1 MKLLVDIGNTTIK
14 FGTSD
19 SNKFNYLGRVQTS
32 SFSKEDVFDVLK
44 EVNIVDTVV
53 YSSVVPIAYQKV
65 KEIIDKIYN
74 ADSIEIK
81 VDLAH
86 KPRIEIDDP
95 NELGVDLFCDLISGY
110 ELFGAPLAIIDLG
123 TASKVLF
130 INKEGIFN
138 CCAIFIGYEL
148 ARKSLSNKAALLP
161 DFDEKTIKPIS
172 ECHNTIDVLNSS
184 NYYSQIDSV
193 NGIID
198 RYEKEVGYKIKRV
211 FTGGNATK
219 FIKND
224 DICDEHLVLKGL
236 DILSRKD

>member
-14 FGTSD
+14 FGLSD
-19 SNKFNYLGRVQTS
+19 SSNFTYLGRISTS
-32 SFSKEDVFDVLK
+32 SFKEEDVFDVLK
-44 EVNIVDTVV
+44 EVNNVDTIV
-53 YSSVVPIAYQKV
+53 YSSVVPNAYQKL
-65 KEIIDKIYN
+65 KEILTKKYCAKN
-74 ADSIEIK
+74 VEVK
-81 VDLAH
+81 VDLNH
-86 KPRIEIDDP
+86 KPKIEIDDP
-95 NELGVDLFCDLISGY
+95 QELGVDLFCDLISGY
-110 ELFGAPLAIIDLG
+110 ELFGSPLAIIDLG

-130 INKEGIFN
+130 ITKDGAFN
-138 CCAIFIGYEL
+138 SCAIFIGYEL
-148 ARKSLSNKAALLP
+148 ARKSLSDKAALLP

-211 FTGGNATK
+211 FTGGNAAK
-219 FIKND
+219 FINND